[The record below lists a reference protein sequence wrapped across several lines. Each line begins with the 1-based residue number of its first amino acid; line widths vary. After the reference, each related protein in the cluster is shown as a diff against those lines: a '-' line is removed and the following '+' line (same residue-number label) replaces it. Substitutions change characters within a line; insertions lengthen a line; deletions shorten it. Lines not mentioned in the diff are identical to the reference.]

1 MEREED
7 MGKLDFFSSLTS
19 DQTTV
24 EDVGKQVQSKG
35 GISDWGE
42 KLLIQWDGRPTGW
55 WGAEG
60 EKNEPAER
68 RKLGRSELCG
78 KQREKNKLQGYR

>member
-1 MEREED
+1 
-7 MGKLDFFSSLTS
+7 MGILDFFLHWL
-19 DQTTV
+19 QTKALLRMWAKKFSQKV
-24 EDVGKQVQSKG
+24 AFQIEGKSYWYSGMEDPQA
-35 GISDWGE
+35 GE
-42 KLLIQWDGRPTGW
+42 GLK
-55 WGAEG
+55 G